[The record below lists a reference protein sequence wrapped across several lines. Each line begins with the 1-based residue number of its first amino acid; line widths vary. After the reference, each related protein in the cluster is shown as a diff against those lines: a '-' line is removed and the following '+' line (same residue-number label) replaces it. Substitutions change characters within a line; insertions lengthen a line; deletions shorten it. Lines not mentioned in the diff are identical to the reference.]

1 MNEEHLIKVEGV
13 PEPEISDNTGAMNL

>member
-13 PEPEISDNTGAMNL
+13 PEPDISDNTGAMNL